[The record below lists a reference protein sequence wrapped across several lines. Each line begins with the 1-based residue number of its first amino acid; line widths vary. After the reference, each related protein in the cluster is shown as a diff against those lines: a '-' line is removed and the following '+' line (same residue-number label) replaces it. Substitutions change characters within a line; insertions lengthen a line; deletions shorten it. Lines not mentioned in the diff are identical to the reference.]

1 MTPDQIVAL
10 VLALTSPQPAEPL
23 FPVIA
28 AGGIDPRYA
37 VAAAPCPGPLA
48 PDEVEGHT
56 VVCGTVNLPEN
67 HDRPDGRRI
76 DLTFM
81 VLKSRSLSP
90 APDPVVY
97 LHGGPGHGIM
107 RDPVLITRFLGE
119 IRSRRHIV
127 AFDQRGVD
135 SSAGPDS
142 RCYATVADEGTL
154 EQAVTGTGDRAA
166 LGRQAIRACLSE
178 IAANGADISTV
189 NTLQNAYDVRALMQ
203 ALGFP
208 SYNIFGTS
216 YGTKL
221 GQEVMRS
228 APEGLRAVVLDSVWP
243 VQVPMYDL
251 MGLPLAENIR
261 SLFDQCAADAA
272 CAAAYPDLEARF
284 WALWA
289 KLEAA
294 PIASAQG
301 PISGRSLAMLLIG
314 RNSYSPAG
322 QKITGYLPQIIAEL
336 ERGETRTYEEI
347 AAGRLGLPA
356 SPEMVLAG
364 LSGLDADT
372 QGFAEAALRLAEMGR
387 LNEEAARAAL
397 IRLEADRDRAVRG
410 TDLVDAFEAALADAA
425 RALPDQPS
433 RIAFGSDYLM
443 LRAGDRTGDA
453 LGALLGRHFEGAAL
467 AGLLALRDR
476 MTEAQIG
483 QVFDRVGADNSRI
496 DDMLVG
502 QFQLQMFAC
511 QEDMVLNGPATIPQA
526 SAMLQAEFGWP
537 EAMTAE
543 IEQGMIAGVYEPCEE
558 FAQQPRPGMNDP
570 VTADI
575 PTLVLQGGLDTQ
587 TAPSWGAL
595 MVSSLPRGQLAFMP
609 ESGHGTFIFSDCSR
623 DIAAR
628 FLDTP
633 DASVDTSCTA
643 DLIPAFLLPD
653 GTWSRPH

>member
-1 MTPDQIVAL
+1 
-10 VLALTSPQPAEPL
+10 
-23 FPVIA
+23 
-28 AGGIDPRYA
+28 
-37 VAAAPCPGPLA
+37 
-48 PDEVEGHT
+48 
-56 VVCGTVNLPEN
+56 
-67 HDRPDGRRI
+67 
-76 DLTFM
+76 
-81 VLKSRSLSP
+81 
-90 APDPVVY
+90 
-97 LHGGPGHGIM
+97 
-107 RDPVLITRFLGE
+107 
-119 IRSRRHIV
+119 
-127 AFDQRGVD
+127 
-135 SSAGPDS
+135 
-142 RCYATVADEGTL
+142 
-154 EQAVTGTGDRAA
+154 
-166 LGRQAIRACLSE
+166 
-178 IAANGADISTV
+178 
-189 NTLQNAYDVRALMQ
+189 
-203 ALGFP
+203 
-208 SYNIFGTS
+208 
-216 YGTKL
+216 
-221 GQEVMRS
+221 
-228 APEGLRAVVLDSVWP
+228 
-243 VQVPMYDL
+243 MYDL

-356 SPEMVLAG
+356 SPETVLAG